1 MQQDSVVREIDAKR
15 NRSLRVERGEFVE
28 PFLRNSRKPTSDGL
42 NVNPS
47 KYHLPL
53 VFE

>member
-1 MQQDSVVREIDAKR
+1 MKQDSVAGEIDAKR

-28 PFLRNSRKPTSDGL
+28 LSEKFAHTTDGL

-47 KYHLPL
+47 ECHLSL